1 MTGLLFLCVAN
12 SARSQMAEGLAR
24 ARYGARVRIQSA
36 GSRPSQVNPLAVEV
50 MAEVGIDITSQRSK
64 SVDTVKVDT
73 IDSSSVDLVVT
84 LCAEEV
90 CPGFLRVARQVH
102 WALPDPGAST
112 GPQDERRERFRG
124 VRDDIG
130 RRLRGLDVTTSRRG
144 DHATPDPR

>member
-1 MTGLLFLCVAN
+1 MTGLLFLCAAN

-24 ARYGARVRIQSA
+24 AKYGARVRIQSA

-50 MAEVGIDITSQRSK
+50 MAEVGIDITGHRSK
-64 SVDTVKVDT
+64 SVDTIDPTTVDT
-73 IDSSSVDLVVT
+73 VVT

-112 GPQDERRERFRG
+112 GSRDERRERFRG

-130 RRLRGLDVTTSRRG
+130 RRLRDLDVTTSRRG
-144 DHATPDPR
+144 DHATPGPR

>member
-24 ARYGARVRIQSA
+24 ARYGTRVRIQSA

-64 SVDTVKVDT
+64 SVDTIDPTTVDT
-73 IDSSSVDLVVT
+73 VVT

-112 GPQDERRERFRG
+112 GSQDERRERFRG

>member
-64 SVDTVKVDT
+64 SVDTIDPTTVDT
-73 IDSSSVDLVVT
+73 VVT

-102 WALPDPGAST
+102 WAVPDPGAST
-112 GPQDERRERFRG
+112 GSQDERRERFRG